1 MGAPDDALVQ
11 GVLAGHVRAA
21 ARLMRLIDD
30 RPAEA
35 APALAALYPHSGRA
49 LLVGVTGNPG
59 AGKSTLVAKLVGHY
73 RRAGKRVGV
82 VAVDPSSPFSGGAI
96 LGDRVRMIEHATDP
110 GVFIRSVASRGA
122 LGGITRSTEDIAL
135 VLDAMGHDVVIVE
148 TIGVGQAEV
157 DIVRLAHTVAVV
169 MTPGYGDD
177 VQALKAGLLEIADVY
192 VVNKAD
198 LPGAAAL
205 ARQLQA
211 LWRLAPGHGPSDW
224 RPPVVETV
232 AVEDRG
238 LTELVATFEAHRAH
252 LATAPGGRERLLE
265 RTEHLLL
272 RRVEEALRRRL
283 ESSALAPERR
293 RALAEAIA
301 ERRSDPYTTAERLV
315 EALTGG
321 G

>member
-1 MGAPDDALVQ
+1 MAAPDDALVR
-11 GVLAGHVRAA
+11 GVLAGHVRAG
-21 ARLMRLIDD
+21 ARLMRLVDD
-30 RPAEA
+30 RPEEA
-35 APALAALYPHSGRA
+35 APTLAALYPHTGRA
-49 LLVGVTGNPG
+49 HLIGITGNPG
-59 AGKSTLVAKLVGHY
+59 AGKSTLVAKLVGHF

-82 VAVDPSSPFSGGAI
+82 VAVDPSSPFTGGAI
-96 LGDRVRMIEHATDP
+96 LGDRVRMLAHATDP

-122 LGGITRSTEDIAL
+122 LGGISRSTEDIAL
-135 VLDAMGHDVVIVE
+135 VLDAMGYDVVVIE

-177 VQALKAGLLEIADVY
+177 VQALKAGLLEIADVF

-198 LPGAAAL
+198 LPGAGRL

-211 LWRLAPGHGPSDW
+211 LGRLAPAQGHDTW
-224 RPPVVETV
+224 EPPVLET
-232 AVEDRG
+232 AALEDRG
-238 LTELVATFEAHRAH
+238 LAELVEAFVAHRAH
-252 LATAPGGRERLLE
+252 QVSAESGRERLVE
-265 RTEHLLL
+265 RAEHLLL

-283 ESSALAPERR
+283 GETLLAPEPR

-301 ERRSDPYTTAERLV
+301 DRRDDPYTTARRLV